1 MTSIKISDLERQ
13 DDLYIHEQIVVDK
26 GQRPL
31 RIDKFLMDR
40 LDQISRNRLQN
51 AIKGFVCTG
60 Q

>member
-31 RIDKFLMDR
+31 RIDKFF
-40 LDQISRNRLQN
+40 N
-51 AIKGFVCTG
+51 G
-60 Q
+60 QAGSDFPNQFAKCD